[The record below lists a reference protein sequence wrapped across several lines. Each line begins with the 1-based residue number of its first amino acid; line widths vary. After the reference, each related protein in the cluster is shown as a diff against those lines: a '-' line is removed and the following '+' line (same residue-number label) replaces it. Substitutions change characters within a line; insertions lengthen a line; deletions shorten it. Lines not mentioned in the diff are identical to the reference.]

1 MNETGITLQGWLGQ
15 DVTVHQVGDVTLAK
29 FRVASTP
36 RRFRR
41 SSGDWVDGPT
51 QWFTVNA
58 WRSLGEHCA
67 RSLRRGDPVMIHG
80 RLNASTWVN
89 RDNVEVTTYEIEAS
103 AVGHDLNRGVSSF
116 ARAQRSEGSQPDPA
130 PASAGPSDAD
140 EAGGDRA
147 ARDVEEEAA

>member
-1 MNETGITLQGWLGQ
+1 MNDTSITLQGWLGQ
-15 DVTVHQVGDVTLAK
+15 DVTVHQVGGVTLAK

-58 WRSLGEHCA
+58 WRTLGEHCA
-67 RSLRRGDPVMIHG
+67 RSLRRGDPVMIQG
-80 RLNASTWVN
+80 RLNASVWVN
-89 RDNVEVTTYEIEAS
+89 RDNVEVTSWEIEAA

-116 ARAQRSEGSQPDPA
+116 ARAQRSEPA
-130 PASAGPSDAD
+130 PTEKSPRD
-140 EAGGDRA
+140 EVTEETGDSSEERA
-147 ARDVEEEAA
+147 A

>member
-15 DVTVHQVGDVTLAK
+15 DVTVHQVGGATLAK

-58 WRSLGEHCA
+58 WRTLGEHCA
-67 RSLRRGDPVMIHG
+67 RSLRRGDPVMIQG

-116 ARAQRSEGSQPDPA
+116 ARAQRSESTRADETRGEDTARAASQP
-130 PASAGPSDAD
+130 
-140 EAGGDRA
+140 
-147 ARDVEEEAA
+147 EEAADNAA

>member
-15 DVTVHQVGDVTLAK
+15 DVTVHDVGGVTLAK
-29 FRVASTP
+29 FRVTSTP

-41 SSGDWVDGPT
+41 STGDWVDGPT

-58 WRSLGEHCA
+58 WRTLGEHCA
-67 RSLRRGDPVMIHG
+67 RSLRRGDPVMIQG

-89 RDNVEVTTYEIEAS
+89 RDNVEVTTWEVEAS

-116 ARAQRSEGSQPDPA
+116 ARAQRVEV
-130 PASAGPSDAD
+130 PASERAATEPPAADAAREQQEAGAAD
-140 EAGGDRA
+140 ERA
-147 ARDVEEEAA
+147 A

>member
-58 WRSLGEHCA
+58 WRTLGEHCA
-67 RSLRRGDPVMIHG
+67 RSLRRGDPVMIQG
-80 RLNASTWVN
+80 RLNASTWLN
-89 RDNVEVTTYEIEAS
+89 RDNIEVTTYEIEAT

-116 ARAQRSEGSQPDPA
+116 AKAQRSGTA
-130 PASAGPSDAD
+130 PAETRAESAEQAVEDAG
-140 EAGGDRA
+140 EQA
-147 ARDVEEEAA
+147 A

>member
-15 DVTVHQVGDVTLAK
+15 DVTVHQVGDATLAK

-58 WRSLGEHCA
+58 WRTLGEHCA
-67 RSLRRGDPVMIHG
+67 RSLRRGDPVMIQG

-116 ARAQRSEGSQPDPA
+116 ARAQRSEAPRADAPADRAPAGGAADDSSQPPE
-130 PASAGPSDAD
+130 AS
-140 EAGGDRA
+140 ERA
-147 ARDVEEEAA
+147 A

>member
-15 DVTVHQVGDVTLAK
+15 DVTVHQVGDATLAK

-58 WRSLGEHCA
+58 WRTLGEHCA
-67 RSLRRGDPVMIHG
+67 RSLRRGDPVMIQG

-116 ARAQRSEGSQPDPA
+116 ARAQRAEAARTDEVRSQDATADAGESEA
-130 PASAGPSDAD
+130 AS
-140 EAGGDRA
+140 ERA
-147 ARDVEEEAA
+147 A